1 MRALGA
7 EFKINEENENFNQDN
22 LIHILDK
29 ELTKVKYEMLKELV
43 KIYRTYAKRCD
54 GEANVGESKLN
65 PPKPKVVCSGKFL
78 MEKFMELL

>member
-1 MRALGA
+1 
-7 EFKINEENENFNQDN
+7 
-22 LIHILDK
+22 
-29 ELTKVKYEMLKELV
+29 MLKELV
-43 KIYRTYAKRCD
+43 KKCRTYAGQSD